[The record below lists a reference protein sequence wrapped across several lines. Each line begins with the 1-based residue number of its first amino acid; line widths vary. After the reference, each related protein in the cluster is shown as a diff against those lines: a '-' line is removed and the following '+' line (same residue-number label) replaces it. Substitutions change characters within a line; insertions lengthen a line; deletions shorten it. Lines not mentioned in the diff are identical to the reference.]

1 MQFWLELYQ
10 DERKNMDM
18 AGIRDEITYNYPVN
32 ETEGPTFEEINEILQ
47 NMNGKRDIRN
57 N

>member
-47 NMNGKRDIRN
+47 NMNEKKRHQE
-57 N
+57 